1 MIWSIN
7 FEPYLEPIILT
18 VLALLAVAL
27 TLEIGKERRR

>member
-7 FEPYLEPIILT
+7 IEPYLEAIILT

-27 TLEIGKERRR
+27 TLEIGKERR